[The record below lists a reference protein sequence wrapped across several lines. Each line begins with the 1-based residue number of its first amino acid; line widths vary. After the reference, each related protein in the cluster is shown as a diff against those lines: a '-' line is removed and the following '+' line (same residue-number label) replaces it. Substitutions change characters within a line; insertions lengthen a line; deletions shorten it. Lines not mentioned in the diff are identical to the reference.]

1 MILNSPFLKSVCF
14 CAAVIFAGAF
24 LMQSADA
31 QIFTLS
37 KEQLLKYTAKTEY
50 ERFPDGRPRVPDDLL
65 ERLKPLCAE
74 EVQAVL
80 SSRGFTNQFEGSNW
94 KVLHEGRKL
103 IGRAVTIQYMPSRP
117 DIAEV
122 DARDAESRG
131 QGRLRN
137 QSVIDALVPGDVI
150 VADAFGSGFNFVGN
164 KLAFAIGQA
173 THNTGMVVDGGIYW
187 LDRMAGYDL
196 QAYFR
201 GSNPVLVSNVMV
213 TGINIPI
220 RIGNATV
227 LPGDI
232 VFGDREGVY
241 FIPPHLV
248 KEVVESGEISM
259 ARDEWTIKMMA
270 TGKYKSSELYGRPR
284 DPELMKQRREYIRNR
299 TGRDEPEAPQRPAGK
314 SAARPPQ

>member
-1 MILNSPFLKSVCF
+1 MIRNSSFLRAVCLCTAAILASV
-14 CAAVIFAGAF
+14 F
-24 LMQSADA
+24 LLQSVTA
-31 QIFTLS
+31 QTFTLS
-37 KEQLLKYTAKTEY
+37 KEQLIKYTAQAEY
-50 ERFPDGRPRVPDDLL
+50 ERFPDGRPKVPDELL

-74 EVQAVL
+74 EVLAVL
-80 SSRGFTNQFEGSNW
+80 QSRGFTNQFDGGNW

-103 IGRAVTIQYMPSRP
+103 VGRAVTIQYMPSRP
-117 DIAEV
+117 DIADV
-122 DARDAESRG
+122 DAKDAQARG
-131 QGRLRN
+131 QGRPRN
-137 QSVIDALVPGDVI
+137 QSVIDALLPGDVI
-150 VADAFGSGFNFVGN
+150 VADCFGSGFNFVGN
-164 KLAFAIGQA
+164 KLAFAVAQA
-173 THNTGMVVDGGIYW
+173 TRNTGMVVDGGIYW

-241 FIPPHLV
+241 FIPAHLV

-270 TGKYKSSELYGRPR
+270 TGKYKSSELYGRPT
-284 DPELMKQRREYIRNR
+284 DPELMKQRREYIRSK
-299 TGRDEPEAPQRPAGK
+299 TGRDEPEPKPKPAGK
-314 SAARPPQ
+314 KPPQ

>member
-1 MILNSPFLKSVCF
+1 MMSNTSVLRAVCL
-14 CAAVIFAGAF
+14 CAAVIFAGVF
-24 LMQSADA
+24 PLQSVTA
-31 QIFTLS
+31 QTFTLS
-37 KEQLLKYTAKTEY
+37 KEQLLKYTAKAEF
-50 ERFPDGRPRVPDDLL
+50 ERFPDGRPKVPDELL
-65 ERLKPLCAE
+65 GRLKPLCAE
-74 EVQAVL
+74 EVLAVL
-80 SSRGFTNQFEGSNW
+80 QSRGFTNQFDGGNW
-94 KVLHEGRKL
+94 KVLHERRKL
-103 IGRAVTIQYMPSRP
+103 VGRAVTIQYMPSRP
-117 DIAEV
+117 DIADV
-122 DARDAESRG
+122 DAADAEARG
-131 QGRLRN
+131 QRRPRN
-137 QSVIDALVPGDVI
+137 QTVIDALLPGDVI
-150 VADAFGSGFNFVGN
+150 VADCFGSGFNFVGN

-173 THNTGMVVDGGIYW
+173 TRNTGMVVDGGIYW

-270 TGKYKSSELYGRPR
+270 TGKYKASELYGRPT
-284 DPELMKQRREYIRNR
+284 DPELMKQRREYIRNK
-299 TGRDEPEAPQRPAGK
+299 TGRDEPEPQPRPAGK
-314 SAARPPQ
+314 PAAKSPR